1 LIDGRRL
8 EVHITRTF
16 KLEDAAEAQQALRAL
31 NDHYFG
37 NLAPVLSDWK
47 DNAVVL
53 SVSAGPFCRF
63 ISAFLSNESVSPPP
77 ARSPQQH
84 GMNGIN
90 YLG

>member
-16 KLEDAAEAQQALRAL
+16 KLEDAAEAQQALQAL

-53 SVSAGPFCRF
+53 SVSGG
-63 ISAFLSNESVSPPP
+63 AFLQVHKCFLF
-77 ARSPQQH
+77 Q
-84 GMNGIN
+84 
-90 YLG
+90 